1 MKSLLRVMI
10 GGSGYGAVA
19 YLVALALRIQ
29 PNLPT
34 AGNIISVLLMS
45 ALIGGLT
52 LIFNSES
59 LAYPLA
65 LLIHVSGT
73 LALVTGTMWLNNW
86 GVTWSFLGT
95 FVVAYLLLWGA
106 VRFNQFLRIEK
117 INRVLAQRQAQH
129 K

>member
-19 YLVALALRIQ
+19 YLVALALRLQ

-59 LAYPLA
+59 LAYPVA
-65 LLIHVSGT
+65 LLIHVLGT